1 MFSIHF
7 LSFQGNYASSDPK
20 LFSCRFV
27 YEDLYL
33 KHQWKITDIQ
43 YKLIKY
49 FCRQEE
55 EKLRHNRSTCI
66 YFYTHTI
73 ECIDAVLSEEIKS
86 IVKEI
91 ETKLSEIWYVEM
103 NQSVSDELG
112 YNSSFLKR
120 LNTTD
125 CLVYVPDRR
134 ICIFSSSKNHL
145 YNAFEALCTEFEK
158 RKGVNSGTN
167 FKFTRNPD
175 DMSTQVFSSGRSYSS
190 NSFSTS
196 TSSSVTNNQEND
208 EVLIGS
214 LKVKVSCGSIL
225 NAKVDAIVNAAN
237 DCLTFDAGVSS
248 VIHKAAG
255 YIYERGCLT
264 LLRQENSI
272 LQTSKCYA
280 SDPGR
285 LKDKFKLILHA
296 VGPRWD
302 DYEKK
307 EECFFCLADT
317 VTNVL
322 KMADSSYIASVA
334 MPAISSGIS
343 QHLFSFSFT

>member
-49 FCRQEE
+49 FCCQEE
-55 EKLRHNRSTCI
+55 EKLRHRSTCI

-86 IVKEI
+86 IVKDI
-91 ETKLSEIWYVEM
+91 EKKLSEIWYVEM

-134 ICIFSSSKNHL
+134 ICIFSSSKHHL

-167 FKFTRNPD
+167 CKFTSNPD
-175 DMSTQVFSSGRSYSS
+175 DMSTQVFSSDRSYSS
-190 NSFSTS
+190 TSLSTP

-208 EVLIGS
+208 EVQIGS
-214 LKVKVSCGSIL
+214 LKVKVFCGSIL

-237 DCLTFDAGVSS
+237 ESLRFDAGVSS
-248 VIHKAAG
+248 VINEAAG
-255 YIYERGCLT
+255 YFYERGCLT
-264 LLRQENSI
+264 LLRQKNSI

>member
-1 MFSIHF
+1 MFSIQF

-20 LFSCRFV
+20 LFSCKFV

-33 KHQWKITDIQ
+33 KHRWKITDIQ

-49 FCRQEE
+49 FCCQEE
-55 EKLRHNRSTCI
+55 EKLKHRSTCI
-66 YFYTHTI
+66 YSHTHTI

-103 NQSVSDELG
+103 NQSVSDELR
-112 YNSSFLKR
+112 YNSSFLQR

-134 ICIFSSSKNHL
+134 ICIFSSYKHHL
-145 YNAFEALCTEFEK
+145 YDASEALCTEFKK

-167 FKFTRNPD
+167 CKFRSNPD
-175 DMSTQVFSSGRSYSS
+175 DMSTQVFSSDRSYSS
-190 NSFSTS
+190 TSLSSS

-214 LKVKVSCGSIL
+214 LKVKVSFGSIL

-255 YIYERGCLT
+255 YFYERGCLT

-302 DYEKK
+302 DYVLK
-307 EECFFCLADT
+307 EECIFCLANT

-322 KMADSSYIASVA
+322 NMADSSYFASVA
-334 MPAISSGIS
+334 MPAISSGSS